1 MESARRRERI
11 LDRLAAATSPV
22 PAALLGSELG
32 VSRQIV
38 VSDVALLRAS
48 GQPVRATNRGYVLAP
63 ASARPRRTFHV
74 QHGAD
79 LVETELNAVVDA
91 GGTLLD
97 VSISHAV
104 YGKVTVP
111 QVVRDHEDITRLL
124 SQMRDVPL
132 LPELTGGDHVHTVE
146 ADDEDT
152 LDAVGAALDALGI
165 LAHDR

>member
-1 MESARRRERI
+1 MEAARRRERI
-11 LDRLAAATSPV
+11 LDRLTAATSPV

-48 GQPVRATNRGYVLAP
+48 GQAIRATNRGYVLGP
-63 ASARPRRTFHV
+63 PSTRPRRIFHV
-74 QHGAD
+74 QHGTD
-79 LVETELNAVVDA
+79 LVGAELGAVVDA

-104 YGKVTVP
+104 HGRVTVA

-124 SQMRDVPL
+124 SQMRDAPL
-132 LPELTGGDHVHTVE
+132 LPELTGGDHFHTVE

>member
-1 MESARRRERI
+1 MEAARRRERI
-11 LDRLAAATSPV
+11 LDRLAAATGPV

-38 VSDVALLRAS
+38 VSDVALLRAA
-48 GQPVRATNRGYVLAP
+48 GKAIQATNRGYVLAP
-63 ASARPRRTFHV
+63 PSTRARRTFHV

-79 LVETELNAVVDA
+79 LVEAELRAVVDA

-104 YGKVTVP
+104 HGRITVS
-111 QVVRDHEDITRLL
+111 QVVRNHGDITRLL
-124 SQMRDVPL
+124 SQARDVPL

>member
-1 MESARRRERI
+1 MEAARRRERI

-79 LVETELNAVVDA
+79 LVEAELNAVVDA

-104 YGKVTVP
+104 YGKVTVH
-111 QVVRDHEDITRLL
+111 QVVRDHD
-124 SQMRDVPL
+124 DVPL

>member
-1 MESARRRERI
+1 M
-11 LDRLAAATSPV
+11 
-22 PAALLGSELG
+22 
-32 VSRQIV
+32 
-38 VSDVALLRAS
+38 
-48 GQPVRATNRGYVLAP
+48 RATNRGYVLAP
-63 ASARPRRTFHV
+63 ASARPRRTFRV

-79 LVETELNAVVDA
+79 LVEAELSAVVDA